1 MPKISVV
8 QAAML
13 YKVTNR
19 TVLRWVKEDGLKSD
33 TDLYDL
39 DTLQRAY
46 EKRKAL
52 KHMKRFV

>member
-19 TVLRWVKEDGLKSD
+19 TVLRWVKEDGLESN

-39 DTLQRAY
+39 DTLQKAY

>member
-19 TVLRWVKEDGLKSD
+19 TVLRWVKEDNLKSN

-39 DTLQRAY
+39 DTLQKAY

>member
-19 TVLRWVKEDGLKSD
+19 TILRWVKEDGLKSY

-39 DTLQRAY
+39 DTLQKAY

>member
-19 TVLRWVKEDGLKSD
+19 TVLRWVKEDGLKSN
-33 TDLYDL
+33 TDLYDF
-39 DTLQRAY
+39 DTLQKAY